1 MKATP
6 CERNPALQQKVEE
19 FAEVL
24 KTEAHNLGNHGLDEQ
39 DFYNSGLF
47 RGAIEQIRGE
57 YSATMTPKREF
68 VSHILNHLVDEGLIS
83 DWLSAGSKNRH
94 DYSVTLN
101 NGKTAVIELKGA
113 MDGNNTN
120 IFTRPPHADEFIV
133 WSIASSPTSDPAKN
147 LWSGIH
153 TRLSAEMIDRDQRI
167 DGVVLWDWVC
177 GTLARP
183 CPKVQHD
190 PSRLTTIGPYKLPP
204 PCIYMFPATI
214 PSPRNN
220 PSPSPQK
227 VGDVGIIDALHRC
240 FGGDDEEVHQV
251 YFSTRYE
258 GADIQR
264 RTKIERNGMVCR
276 ESKFTSLKRD

>member
-19 FAEVL
+19 LAEVL
-24 KTEAHNLGNHGLDEQ
+24 KTEAHTLGNHGLDEQ

-47 RGAIEQIRGE
+47 RGAVEQIRGE

-68 VSHILNHLVDEGLIS
+68 VSHILNHLVDEQLIA

-133 WSIASSPTSDPAKN
+133 WSIASSPTSDPTKN

-153 TRLSAEMIDRDQRI
+153 TRLSAEMIDRNQRI

-183 CPKVQHD
+183 CPKVQCD
-190 PSRLTTIGPYKLPP
+190 PNRLTTIGPYRLPP

-220 PSPSPQK
+220 ASPTPQN

-240 FGGDDEEVHQV
+240 FGGNNEEVHQV
-251 YFSTRYE
+251 FFSTRYE

-264 RTKIERNGMVCR
+264 KTRIERDGTVCR

>member
-6 CERNPALQQKVEE
+6 CNSNPQLQEKVAE

-24 KTEAHNLGNHGLDEQ
+24 KTQAHHLGSHGLSEQ
-39 DFYNSGLF
+39 EFYNSGLF
-47 RGAIEQIRGE
+47 RGAVEQIRGE
-57 YSATMTPKREF
+57 YSATMKPKRAF
-68 VSHILNHLVDEGLIS
+68 VSHVLNHMVDKGFIR

-120 IFTRPPHADEFIV
+120 IFSRPPHADEFIV

-153 TRLSAEMIDRDQRI
+153 TRLSAEMIDRNQRI

-177 GTLARP
+177 GTLSRP
-183 CPKVQHD
+183 CPKVLND
-190 PSRLTTIGPYKLPP
+190 PSRLTVIGPYSLPP

-220 PSPSPQK
+220 PSPAPQTCHS
-227 VGDVGIIDALHRC
+227 VGIIDALHRC
-240 FGGDDEEVHQV
+240 FGGHDEEVHSV
-251 YFSTRYE
+251 HFSTRYE
-258 GADIQR
+258 GSDIQR
-264 RTKIERNGMVCR
+264 KTRIELDGQLRR
-276 ESKFTSLKRD
+276 ESKFTSIKRD

>member
-6 CERNPALQQKVEE
+6 CNRNPELQAKVEE
-19 FAEVL
+19 FAEIL
-24 KTEAHNLGNHGLDEQ
+24 KSQAHTLGDHGLSAH

-57 YSATMTPKREF
+57 FSATMTPKRDF
-68 VSHILNHLVDEGLIS
+68 VAHILDHMVAESFIQ

-94 DYSVTLN
+94 DYSVTLL

-120 IFTRPPHADEFIV
+120 IFSRPPHADEFIV

-153 TRLSAEMIDRDQRI
+153 TRLSAEMIDRNQRI

-177 GTLARP
+177 GTLSRP
-183 CPKVQHD
+183 CPKVLND
-190 PSRLTTIGPYKLPP
+190 PSRLTVIGPYRLPP
-204 PCIYMFPATI
+204 PCIYMLPATI

-220 PSPSPQK
+220 PAPAPQAI
-227 VGDVGIIDALHRC
+227 GSVGILDALHRC
-240 FGGDDEEVHQV
+240 FGGRDAEVHSVQI
-251 YFSTRYE
+251 STRYE

-264 RTKIERNGMVCR
+264 KTRIELAGDVMR
-276 ESKFTSLKRD
+276 ESKFTSIKRD

>member
-19 FAEVL
+19 FAEIL
-24 KTEAHNLGNHGLDEQ
+24 KTQAHTLGNHGLDEQ

-47 RGAIEQIRGE
+47 RGAVEQIRGE

-68 VSHILNHLVDEGLIS
+68 VSHVLNHLVDEGLIE

-183 CPKVQHD
+183 CPKVQAD

-220 PSPSPQK
+220 PSPKPQS

-240 FGGDDEEVHQV
+240 FGGNSSEVHQV

-264 RTKIERNGMVCR
+264 KTRIERGGDTCR